1 MPTITVAT
9 VASSTRLRLM
19 HCARRIHALGE
30 APLYHLLVEL
40 PPTGQLFSQ
49 PAASALAAHTGIPDA
64 RVGVVIGK
72 IKRTPDRAAVVTVA
86 VLQMVASVPL
96 HELQQA
102 LENLLRDEFS
112 DAERQARADKEPA
125 DA

>member
-1 MPTITVAT
+1 
-9 VASSTRLRLM
+9 M
-19 HCARRIHALGE
+19 HDIIG
-30 APLYHLLVEL
+30 P
-40 PPTGQLFSQ
+40 PPTGQLASQ
-49 PAASALAAHTGIPDA
+49 PAASTLAAHTGIPDA

-86 VLQMVASVPL
+86 VLQMVASAPL